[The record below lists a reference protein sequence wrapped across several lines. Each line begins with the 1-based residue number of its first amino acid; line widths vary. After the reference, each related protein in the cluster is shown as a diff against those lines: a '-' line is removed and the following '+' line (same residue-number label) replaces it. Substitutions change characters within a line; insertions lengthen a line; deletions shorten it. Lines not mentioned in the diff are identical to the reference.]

1 MVVKLSD
8 FLTTSLILNTLDS
21 AAVINVMRA
30 STIGIDSN
38 TTGDYV
44 SGITGGTG
52 INSTGTGHAAS
63 VILSVDNTVVTTDSS
78 QTLTNKTFN
87 LTNNTFSATLGQLN
101 AAVSGATLVS
111 LDGGETLTNKTLT
124 SPTING
130 GSFTS
135 GSVVDITT
143 FGLRDVTTTSF
154 ETRLKSNN
162 ASPIL
167 TADRTLTLDVND
179 ADRSISLT
187 GDLTLA
193 GSLSTSGAHNTTF
206 TTTGTT
212 NITLPTSGTLISSS
226 DFSSRF
232 DSDLATKTTTN
243 VTEGTNLYY
252 TQGRFD
258 SAFGDKTTSNLTEG
272 SNLYYTTGRFD
283 TAFTAKSTTDLS
295 EGTNLYYTTV
305 RVDSDF
311 DVRLATKTTT
321 NITEGTNLYYTT
333 GRADSDFDVRLS
345 IKTTTNLSEGSNLYY
360 TTVRSDSD
368 FDVRLATKSTT
379 DLSEGTSL
387 YYTTSRADSD
397 FDVRIATKSTTDIS
411 EGTNLYYTSS
421 RADSDARNAISVTDN
436 GGDGSLTYTA
446 STGVISYTGPSAAE
460 VRSRFSGGTGI
471 TYNSGTGEFTTTD
484 ADIVHDNLSGFVA
497 NEHIDHSGV
506 TLTAGDGLTG
516 GGDIT
521 TNRTFNVGAGVG
533 VKVAANN
540 VSIDSAEISNY
551 NLPIR
556 ALFSASGDLSYN
568 STTGAFSFSETYST
582 ASELLTAIKTV
593 DGATSGLDADLLDG
607 QEGSHYRIDVY
618 DASGTL
624 LN

>member
-8 FLTTSLILNTLDS
+8 FLTTSLVLTALDS
-21 AAVINVMRA
+21 AAVINVMR
-30 STIGIDSN
+30 STTIGIDSN

-52 INSTGTGHAAS
+52 INATGTGHAAA
-63 VILSVDNTVVTTDSS
+63 VTLSVDNTVVTADSS

-87 LTNNTFSATLGQLN
+87 LTNNTFQATLSQLN

-111 LDGGETLTNKTLT
+111 LNGAETLTNKILT

-130 GSFTS
+130 GSFNA
-135 GSVVDITT
+135 GSVVDIST
-143 FGLRDVTTTSF
+143 FGLRDVTTTAY
-154 ETRLKSNN
+154 ETRIRSNN
-162 ASPIL
+162 ASPVL
-167 TADRTLTLDVND
+167 SADRTLTLDVNN
-179 ADRSISLT
+179 ADRTISLT
-187 GDLTLA
+187 GNLVLGGTLT
-193 GSLSTSGAHNTTF
+193 TSGAHNTTF
-206 TTTGTT
+206 TTSGTT
-212 NITLPTSGTLISSS
+212 SLTLPTSGTLVSSS

-243 VTEGTNLYY
+243 ITEGTNLYY
-252 TQGRFD
+252 TQARFD

-272 SNLYYTTGRFD
+272 TNLYYTQSRFDTAFDARLATKSTTNISEGNNLYYTQVRVDSAFDARLATKSTTDVSEGNNLYYTTG
-283 TAFTAKSTTDLS
+283 
-295 EGTNLYYTTV
+295 
-305 RVDSDF
+305 
-311 DVRLATKTTT
+311 
-321 NITEGTNLYYTT
+321 
-333 GRADSDFDVRLS
+333 
-345 IKTTTNLSEGSNLYY
+345 
-360 TTVRSDSD
+360 RSDSD

-379 DLSEGTSL
+379 NLT
-387 YYTTSRADSD
+387 
-397 FDVRIATKSTTDIS
+397 
-411 EGTNLYYTSS
+411 EGTNLYYTAV
-421 RADSDARNAISVTDN
+421 RADSDARNAISVTDA
-436 GGDGSLTYTA
+436 GGDGSMSYSV
-446 STGVISYTGPSAAE
+446 STGVITYTGPSASE
-460 VRSRFSGGTGI
+460 VRAHFSGGTGI

-484 ADIVHDNLSGFVA
+484 GDIVHDNLSGFVA

-521 TNRTFNVGAGVG
+521 ASRTFNVGAGVG
-533 VKVAANN
+533 IKVAANS

-568 STTGAFSFSETYST
+568 SGTGAFSFSETYST
-582 ASELLTAIKTV
+582 PSELLTAIKTV